1 LTREEFEQAA
11 GVSRETSARF
21 ESWMKLLADWSA
33 HTNLVGRA
41 TLEDF
46 WERHALD
53 SFQLFPLLPDGT
65 KRIVDIGAGAGF
77 PGLAL
82 AAGFKDRGEEVEII
96 LVESIAKKAK
106 FLSEAAEAMGV
117 SVAVKPIRVEHL
129 ALDGPVD
136 VVTARAVAPLNKL
149 LGLAAPLLKTGAIG
163 LFPKGRRYQDELT
176 EARKNWTFEA
186 EVIPSRTSDGA
197 ILKLREVQRV

>member
-1 LTREEFEQAA
+1 MTREEFEQAA

-21 ESWMKLLADWSA
+21 ETWMNLLAEWSE

-53 SFQLFPLLPDGT
+53 SFQLFPLLPEDAR
-65 KRIVDIGAGAGF
+65 RIVDIGAGAGF

-82 AAGFKDRGEEVEII
+82 AAGYKDRGEEAEII
-96 LVESIAKKAK
+96 LVESIAKKAR
-106 FLSEAAEAMGV
+106 FLTEAAQAMGV
-117 SVAVKPIRVEHL
+117 DVAVKPIRIEHL

-149 LGLAAPLLKTGAIG
+149 LGLAASLLKTGAIG